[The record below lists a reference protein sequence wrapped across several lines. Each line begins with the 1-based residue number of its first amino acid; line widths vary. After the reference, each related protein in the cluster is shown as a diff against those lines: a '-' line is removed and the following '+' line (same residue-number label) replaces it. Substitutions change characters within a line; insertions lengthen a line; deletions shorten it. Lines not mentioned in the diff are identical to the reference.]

1 MKLFFRI
8 FFLWISFNLTY
19 AQSPTCENASAMC
32 SGQGGPYLNTHTG
45 TPGGNQAGYGPITA
59 CGGSNSH
66 GNNGS
71 LGSTPRPAWFYFQ
84 IGQSGPIDLN
94 MQQFNTSNTGIDV
107 DFALWGPFS
116 SNNLADICNSLSGFP
131 GTTYTGPCNLVDAS
145 YSTTFNETIHFPN
158 AVAGEFYLLL
168 VTNFSGAQGTYTINQ
183 VNVTPSSGQIS
194 CDIVCGIDLG
204 PDQLF
209 CSSTINNFNLVAN
222 YLQAPTVV
230 GTPTFSWYLHNGTS
244 FVLQTTTTTNTLNVN
259 QDGIWKVAVVRP
271 GCTDLAEDEIEI
283 RFDSPPSPNQPDNL
297 EAPAG
302 LCEYTFDLT
311 SVEID
316 LLSPALPAD
325 YVIKYYLNEP
335 DCFIGNANFIPNPT
349 AFTVT
354 TTTTIYVRIENI
366 GNAICADA
374 NQFFDLVIDCIPA
387 SCFLNLTS
395 APATTNQSICIGQPI
410 QNITYTYG
418 DDATNVTATG
428 LPTGLSFSTSAGVV
442 TISGT
447 PTQMGTFNYQL
458 ETVGCTPSIVKT
470 GTITINSLPN
480 VTSLTSNSPICLGQ
494 DAVFTING
502 TAGAT
507 VGYTINGGAPLSTTL
522 NATGQV
528 DITVTAPTA
537 DVTLV
542 LSNVSLGT
550 CSTTLTNSATVIV
563 KPVPDVTSITSN
575 TPICSGE
582 DAEFV
587 ITGTTDAVVTYSLN
601 GGTPTTTTLTGGT
614 STIIVPN
621 ATSNQQIS
629 VTSVSYNGCSNAE
642 SLSETVV
649 VNSTFGVSS
658 LTSNSPICLGTDAV
672 FTINGTPGAIV
683 SYSIDGGAVTPV
695 TILPSGQVTVT
706 VAAPTTDVTIVLSNI
721 ALGSCSAVINNT
733 ATVVVKPVPDV
744 TSVTTNSPICSGN
757 TATFTINGTP
767 DAIVTYLLNGG
778 APTATTLT
786 GGTATI
792 SIPNAQSNQ
801 QLEVTLVAYN
811 GCSNIESYNETIVVN
826 TTPTVSS
833 LTSNSPICL
842 GSDAVFTIQG
852 TAGAVVNYSINNVA
866 AVPGVTI
873 PVSGVATVTVT
884 APIADVTILL
894 SNIVLGTCST
904 VLTNTTTVVVKP
916 VPDVTSVTTNTPIC
930 SGNTATF
937 TINGTP
943 NAVVTY
949 SLNGGTATTTTITA
963 TGTIDITIPNAQS
976 NQQLEVTL
984 VAYNGCSNI
993 ESYNETIV
1001 VNTTPTV
1008 SSLTSNSPICLGSN
1022 AVFTINGTAGAD
1034 VSYTIN
1040 SGATLT
1046 ATLTSGQAVIT
1057 IPAPTA
1063 DVTILLSE
1071 VVLGSCSKTV
1081 TNTATVVVK
1090 PLPTVTSLI
1099 TNSPICS
1106 GNTATFTI
1114 NGTPN
1119 AVVTYSLNGATA
1131 TTTTLSATGVGTV
1144 SLTNATSNVSISLSL
1159 VNNGTCSTPLN
1170 LTENINVLALPVVT
1184 NLTSNSPI
1192 CSGEDAEFTITGTA
1206 NSIVSYSLNG
1216 TTTTVTLNES
1226 GNSIV
1231 PISNATVNQTISLS
1245 NVFDGNCNNVLT
1257 NTATVIVNALPS
1269 SPTIASISETYCI
1282 GEEMVFNVT
1291 GGNATETVTY
1301 TVNGGANQILNL
1313 DASGNGVITLSNPA
1327 AVVVIDLV
1335 SITNGSCSKSL
1346 SASDEAEVISCEI
1359 PKGISPGNDNKNDE
1373 WDLTGYNVKKV
1384 EIFNRYGTKVYSKT
1398 NYTNEWKGQ
1407 SDNGNELPDGT
1418 YYYVVEFNQGPTKTG
1433 WVYINRE
1440 Q

>member
-8 FFLWISFNLTY
+8 FFLLISFNLTY
-19 AQSPTCENASAMC
+19 AQSPDCATASAMC

-94 MQQFNTSNTGIDV
+94 IQQFNTSNTGIDV

-222 YLQAPTVV
+222 YIQAPTVV

-271 GCTDLAEDEIEI
+271 GCSDLAEDEIEI

-614 STIIVPN
+614 
-621 ATSNQQIS
+621 
-629 VTSVSYNGCSNAE
+629 
-642 SLSETVV
+642 
-649 VNSTFGVSS
+649 
-658 LTSNSPICLGTDAV
+658 
-672 FTINGTPGAIV
+672 
-683 SYSIDGGAVTPV
+683 
-695 TILPSGQVTVT
+695 
-706 VAAPTTDVTIVLSNI
+706 
-721 ALGSCSAVINNT
+721 
-733 ATVVVKPVPDV
+733 
-744 TSVTTNSPICSGN
+744 
-757 TATFTINGTP
+757 
-767 DAIVTYLLNGG
+767 
-778 APTATTLT
+778 
-786 GGTATI
+786 ATI

-842 GSDAVFTIQG
+842 GSD
-852 TAGAVVNYSINNVA
+852 
-866 AVPGVTI
+866 
-873 PVSGVATVTVT
+873 
-884 APIADVTILL
+884 
-894 SNIVLGTCST
+894 
-904 VLTNTTTVVVKP
+904 
-916 VPDVTSVTTNTPIC
+916 
-930 SGNTATF
+930 
-937 TINGTP
+937 
-943 NAVVTY
+943 
-949 SLNGGTATTTTITA
+949 
-963 TGTIDITIPNAQS
+963 
-976 NQQLEVTL
+976 
-984 VAYNGCSNI
+984 
-993 ESYNETIV
+993 
-1001 VNTTPTV
+1001 
-1008 SSLTSNSPICLGSN
+1008 

-1216 TTTTVTLNES
+1216 TTTTVTLNAS